1 LSRAREF
8 RESRPMVATA
18 ASHSDIRDYS
28 ASEGAFDEAGDE
40 PVIDL
45 VHLAR
50 QTDSDQA
57 LEMELL
63 EMFER
68 QSGRIASQL
77 VQAGAGDG
85 KLCGELAHMLKGSA
99 LAIGAGRVARSAR
112 AYEAVQAAGSRGG
125 ASGAALD
132 ELVDAVAEARAA
144 IARLLG

>member
-1 LSRAREF
+1 
-8 RESRPMVATA
+8 
-18 ASHSDIRDYS
+18 
-28 ASEGAFDEAGDE
+28 
-40 PVIDL
+40 

-57 LEMELL
+57 LEVELL

-112 AYEAVQAAGSRGG
+112 AYEAVQGAGSRGG